1 MYKSLYGC
9 GLELNEMNLSTVP
22 SLSGNSKRGK
32 FNIFP
37 FFPKQKEYK
46 GDMGK
51 TDLQKCW
58 VDFGIFTFL

>member
-1 MYKSLYGC
+1 
-9 GLELNEMNLSTVP
+9 MNLSTVP

-37 FFPKQKEYK
+37 FFLKQKEYK